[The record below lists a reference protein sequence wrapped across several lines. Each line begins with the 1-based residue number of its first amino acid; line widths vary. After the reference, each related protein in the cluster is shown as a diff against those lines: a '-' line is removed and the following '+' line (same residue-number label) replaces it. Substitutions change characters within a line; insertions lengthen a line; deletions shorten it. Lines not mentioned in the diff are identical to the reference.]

1 MDMQKLSDRDLVNR
15 YVSGE
20 ETAFEVLM
28 ERHKDRVY
36 SHIYMMVR
44 SDQLAEDIFQ
54 DTFIKVVRTLKKGR
68 YNEEGKFL
76 SWVIKIAHNLVID
89 HFRRERKMRTVH
101 GSEENDI
108 VGRIEDDA
116 DSAEDSIIQG
126 RNKRELRKLI
136 VRLPMEQR
144 EVLVMRQSFKMSF
157 KEIAARTE
165 VSINTS
171 LGRMRY
177 ALINLRKMIEQDS
190 IPVSPH

>member
-1 MDMQKLSDRDLVNR
+1 MQMLSDRELVRR
-15 YVSGE
+15 YVNGE
-20 ETAFEVLM
+20 ESAFEVLM

-44 SDQLAEDIFQ
+44 SEQLAEDIFQ
-54 DTFIKVVRTLKKGR
+54 DAFIKVVRTLKKGR

-101 GSEENDI
+101 GTEENDI
-108 VGRIEDDA
+108 VGRIEDDKG
-116 DSAEDSIIQG
+116 SAEDDIIQG

-136 VRLPMEQR
+136 VRLPKEQR

-157 KEIAARTE
+157 KEIAGMTE

-177 ALINLRKMIEQDS
+177 ALINLKKMIERER

>member
-1 MDMQKLSDRDLVNR
+1 MDMQALSDRELVHR
-15 YVSGE
+15 YVNGE
-20 ETAFEVLM
+20 ESAFEILM

-44 SDQLAEDIFQ
+44 SEQLAEDIFQ
-54 DTFIKVVRTLKKGR
+54 DAFIKVVRTLKKGR

-101 GSEENDI
+101 GTEENDI
-108 VGRIEDDA
+108 VARIEDDA
-116 DSAEDSIIQG
+116 DSAEDSLIHG

-136 VRLPMEQR
+136 VRLPIEQR

-157 KEIAARTE
+157 KEIAGLTG

-177 ALINLRKMIEQDS
+177 ALINLRKMIERES
-190 IPVSPH
+190 VPVSPH

>member
-1 MDMQKLSDRDLVNR
+1 MQAQDDRELVRR
-15 YVSGE
+15 YMNGE
-20 ETAFEVLM
+20 ESAFEVLM
-28 ERHKDRVY
+28 DRHKDRVY

-44 SDQLAEDIFQ
+44 SEQLAEDIFQ
-54 DTFIKVVRTLKKGR
+54 DAFIKVVRTLKKGR

-108 VGRIEDDA
+108 VGRIEDDTG
-116 DSAEDSIIQG
+116 SAEDSIIQG

-136 VRLPMEQR
+136 VRLPKEQR

-157 KEIAARTE
+157 KEIASLTG

-177 ALINLRKMIEQDS
+177 ALINLRKMIERES
-190 IPVSPH
+190 VPVSPF

>member
-1 MDMQKLSDRDLVNR
+1 MDMQMLSDRELVRR
-15 YVSGE
+15 YVNGE
-20 ETAFEVLM
+20 ESAFEVLM

-44 SDQLAEDIFQ
+44 SEQLAEDIFQ
-54 DTFIKVVRTLKKGR
+54 DAFIKVVRTLKKGR

-101 GSEENDI
+101 GTEENDI
-108 VGRIEDDA
+108 VGRIEDDKG
-116 DSAEDSIIQG
+116 SAEDDIIQG

-136 VRLPMEQR
+136 VRLPKEQR

-157 KEIAARTE
+157 KEIAGMTE

-177 ALINLRKMIEQDS
+177 ALINLKKMIERER

>member
-1 MDMQKLSDRDLVNR
+1 MRTLSDQDLVRR
-15 YVSGE
+15 YVNGE
-20 ETAFEVLM
+20 ESAFEVLM

-44 SDQLAEDIFQ
+44 SEQLAEDIFQ
-54 DTFIKVVRTLKKGR
+54 DAFIKVVRTLKKGR
-68 YNEEGKFL
+68 YHEEGKFL

-101 GSEENDI
+101 GSEEND
-108 VGRIEDDA
+108 VVARIEDDKGT
-116 DSAEDSIIQG
+116 AEDDIIQG

-157 KEIAARTE
+157 KEIAALTD

-177 ALINLRKMIEQDS
+177 ALINLRKMIDRES